1 MRHARPT
8 PPPPHA
14 CSDAFGQ
21 KFSRSPTLVEGFTNL
36 YCMEIDPTVES
47 DEGPDLGGGGAAG
60 GGGMNMVSS
69 FLKEF
74 GNNIPGIDEA
84 MSFAE
89 LMRHVQRLEFD
100 VTVFDTAPTGHT
112 LRLLS
117 LPGMMEKGLN
127 SVLALR
133 DRFGPLLG
141 SMRGM
146 MGGDGS
152 GLPSEEM
159 IVGKLDETKSES
171 RAVGRRCCAR
181 MRRGAAQAPAESV

>member
-1 MRHARPT
+1 
-8 PPPPHA
+8 
-14 CSDAFGQ
+14 
-21 KFSRSPTLVEGFTNL
+21 VEGFTNL

-47 DEGPDLGGGGAAG
+47 DEGPDLGGAA

-117 LPGMMEKGLN
+117 LPGMMEKALN

-141 SMRGM
+141 TMRGM
-146 MGGDGS
+146 MGGEGS

-171 RAVGRRCCAR
+171 PSLGARERVHMRERTVVHGRRAR
-181 MRRGAAQAPAESV
+181 LGGGPGCTRNDAERVLTGRLVS